1 MLQPG
6 SLLSRTLAIALLLV
20 ALLAGVRLVVEPL
33 LVAFREAAEGIA
45 EDEAL
50 LQRYRVLAEQRP
62 ALARRLEQQ
71 QELAASAAG
80 YLQGPSD
87 ALAAAQLQDRVK
99 TVIEAAG
106 GELRSTQILPAQPIE
121 GNAAI
126 RRAALRVQFA
136 VTIDGLSAT
145 LYELETGQPYLLID
159 QLSVRE
165 QRVRRR
171 RRDEPEPET
180 SLDVTLELSGYLQ
193 AEAS

>member
-6 SLLSRTLAIALLLV
+6 SLLSRLLAIALLLV
-20 ALLAGVRLVVEPL
+20 ALLGGVRLVAQPL
-33 LVAFREAAEGIA
+33 LDAFRAAADGIA
-45 EDEAL
+45 QAETL

-62 ALARRLEQQ
+62 ALARRLEEQ

-99 TVIEAAG
+99 TVIEGAG
-106 GELRSTQILPAQPIE
+106 GELRSTQILPAQPVA
-121 GNAAI
+121 GDAAI

-136 VTIDGLSAT
+136 VTIDGLAAT
-145 LYELETGQPYLLID
+145 LYELETGQPYLLVE

-165 QRVRRR
+165 QRVRR